1 MSYDFYK
8 ILHLSAVLMIFLS
21 IGGMIALAQAKE
33 AGAAANKMMSML
45 HGTGLLIALIAGFG
59 IIAKIGLDFDGWVIG
74 KLLIWVVFGGLMVL
88 IKRKPEMSTVWA
100 GLSIALGI
108 LATYLG
114 VLKPF

>member
-8 ILHLSAVLMIFLS
+8 ILHLAAILMIFLS
-21 IGGMIALAQAKE
+21 IGGMIALAQAKV

-59 IIAKIGLDFDGWVIG
+59 IMAKIGLDFDGWVIG
-74 KLLIWVVFGGLMVL
+74 KLIIWVVFGGLMVL

-108 LATYLG
+108 LATYLA
-114 VLKPF
+114 VIKPF